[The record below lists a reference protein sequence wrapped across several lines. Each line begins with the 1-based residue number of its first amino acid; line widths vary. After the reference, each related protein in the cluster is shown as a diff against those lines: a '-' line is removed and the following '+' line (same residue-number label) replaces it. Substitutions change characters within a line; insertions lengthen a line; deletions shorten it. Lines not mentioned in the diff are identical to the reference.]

1 MHPHAAARASI
12 GNVDLDCSLTSQ
24 SLDTIRST
32 LEKCGPSRAILAA
45 FSPKWPIW
53 CAAALLFSAERNAKA
68 ERRTRIFREN
78 RSERQK
84 IKKNSLSAIISP
96 FRTAAPNE
104 VCAIRSR
111 DTHSKRLGTVAKRC
125 CVADE
130 RVQAI
135 RAFLCDVWRGS
146 MPSNAA
152 PRRHDSKQKEGSA
165 VLSMQNKATGERVRS
180 SRRGVAA
187 EHRVERLC
195 SSGVPATAGTN
206 GLGVP
211 TSRLRQPGMLASLLR
226 IRMSESSTSTCVP
239 SGSTAAHPTLY
250 RTASSTIGSSLD
262 LCTLSLPDS

>member
-1 MHPHAAARASI
+1 M
-12 GNVDLDCSLTSQ
+12 
-24 SLDTIRST
+24 
-32 LEKCGPSRAILAA
+32 EKCGPSRAILAA

-68 ERRTRIFREN
+68 ERRRGGIGFFGKSLRN
-78 RSERQK
+78 VK
-84 IKKNSLSAIISP
+84 KFKKNSLSAIISP

-180 SRRGVAA
+180 SRPRG
-187 EHRVERLC
+187 C
-195 SSGVPATAGTN
+195 G
-206 GLGVP
+206 
-211 TSRLRQPGMLASLLR
+211 
-226 IRMSESSTSTCVP
+226 
-239 SGSTAAHPTLY
+239 
-250 RTASSTIGSSLD
+250 
-262 LCTLSLPDS
+262 